1 MGTAQF
7 TTSYKGQK
15 EFNFL
20 VSIWVLKQNPPI
32 IAIYTTKF
40 STDKWHFLSLKIKK
54 F

>member
-1 MGTAQF
+1 MGTAPF

-20 VSIWVLKQNPPI
+20 VLIWVIKQNPQI

-54 F
+54 